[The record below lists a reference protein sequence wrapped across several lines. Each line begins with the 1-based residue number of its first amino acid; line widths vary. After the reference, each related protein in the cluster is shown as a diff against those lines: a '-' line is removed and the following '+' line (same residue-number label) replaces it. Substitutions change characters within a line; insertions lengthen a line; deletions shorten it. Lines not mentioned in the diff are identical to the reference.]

1 MSICA
6 YIFIIRMHA
15 KVCLRQI
22 YILLLGI
29 LGLAFLVSLPLLRTH
44 CYKLCPLLL
53 SASDGSSRMA
63 V

>member
-1 MSICA
+1 
-6 YIFIIRMHA
+6 MHA

-29 LGLAFLVSLPLLRTH
+29 LGLAFLDSLPLLCTH